1 MPMSALRWE
10 SLYQFCRD
18 ASVEAVGV
26 KIYSRDCASSDLGSR
41 TDFAAGQHRGI
52 RAYPAPSPTLM
63 SPPDTLPALR
73 VGSGRVGII
82 VGCCNEHNTEGD
94 SDIISKLH
102 RSMLVV
108 NLAVLIEIR
117 AFTNLQLV

>member
-41 TDFAAGQHRGI
+41 TDFAAGQHHGI

-73 VGSGRVGII
+73 VGSGRIDRG
-82 VGCCNEHNTEGD
+82 
-94 SDIISKLH
+94 SL
-102 RSMLVV
+102 
-108 NLAVLIEIR
+108 
-117 AFTNLQLV
+117 